1 MKKTL
6 LAAASVLALTA
17 AAQAEDVKMGIILGF
32 TGPIESLTPDMAAG
46 AEMAISE
53 ANESGQFLGGMT
65 IEPVRADSTCVD
77 AAAAFAAQQLGQA
90 GQKRGLRGGPPVLDA
105 ARSAYL
111 GAEYSGSNERRPQP
125 GRVDDTEA

>member
-1 MKKTL
+1 MTRPVDPVGPL
-6 LAAASVLALTA
+6 ASVDRRKVERRDGQRRAPDASRSAVTPSSTP
-17 AAQAEDVKMGIILGF
+17 LGEGG
-32 TGPIESLTPDMAAG
+32 TGACARPSDKTSSA
-46 AEMAISE
+46 
-53 ANESGQFLGGMT
+53 SG
-65 IEPVRADSTCVD
+65 VD
-77 AAAAFAAQQLGQA
+77 AAAVFAAQQLGQA